1 MATINQLVRKPR
13 KRKVT
18 SHQERCS
25 RAAGLPATSR
35 RLHARLHYHPEEAE
49 LGFAKG
55 LPRASHQRV

>member
-18 SHQERCS
+18 KS
-25 RAAGLPATSR
+25 GVPALQACPHS
-35 RLHARLHYHPEEAE
+35 RLHHHPEEAE

-55 LPRASHQRV
+55 LPRAAYQWV